1 MEHVESSL
9 AEDIEDIRI
18 RLRLTVCV
26 CRYDS
31 RGAYHEEF
39 LVRFPMRGRE
49 GMQGA

>member
-1 MEHVESSL
+1 MEQVESSL

-39 LVRFPMRGRE
+39 LARYGVCGRD
-49 GMQGA
+49 